1 MENLI
6 ILGKAP
12 KFLKR
17 ARIFMITAKTQR
29 HPRTLLAFCE
39 DNQDSKEEQSVYSV
53 KFSSHWED
61 IMGADVCNWK
71 HDNNLTLLFALFF
84 PTDDNIVVD
93 SPYDNLQTQLA
104 ECDLYEDTCLE
115 IGCLCNPEFYCRIVS
130 KHDCA
135 LSSVLESVWIRTR
148 QV

>member
-1 MENLI
+1 MSLVD
-6 ILGKAP
+6 
-12 KFLKR
+12 KFKSYR
-17 ARIFMITAKTQR
+17 VDEIDRI
-29 HPRTLLAFCE
+29 CE
-39 DNQDSKEEQSVYSV
+39 
-53 KFSSHWED
+53 
-61 IMGADVCNWK
+61 
-71 HDNNLTLLFALFF
+71 
-84 PTDDNIVVD
+84 
-93 SPYDNLQTQLA
+93 